1 MGLSRRVGFMPHY
14 YRNKSKTGSTPRRPY
29 EKERIDRELKLI
41 GEYGLKN
48 KKEVWRISKQ
58 LSKIRSAARELLTLD
73 RNDPKRLF
81 EGSALLKRLVRL
93 GVLDEDKQDL
103 NFCLNLQIPA
113 FLDRR
118 LQTVVWKIGL
128 ARSVHHARVLIR
140 QRHIR
145 VGKQIVNASSY
156 YVRKESEKHIEFSQ
170 TSPFGSGRPGRNAR
184 KKAKSGG
191 GDGGDDD

>member
-1 MGLSRRVGFMPHY
+1 MGRVGFMPHY

-73 RNDPKRLF
+73 KADPKRIF
-81 EGSALLKRLVRL
+81 EGTALLKRLVRL

-103 NFCLNLQIPA
+103 NYCLNLQITA

-118 LQTVVWKIGL
+118 LQTVVWKSGL
-128 ARSVHHARVLIR
+128 AKSVHHARVLIR

-145 VGKQIVNASSY
+145 VGKQIVNAASF
-156 YVRKESEKHIEFSQ
+156 YVRKESEKHIEFAHN
-170 TSPFGSGRPGRNAR
+170 SPFGGGRDGATSAR
-184 KKAKSGG
+184 RQSR
-191 GDGGDDD
+191 